1 MTKLPLR
8 GSRSGL
14 WVKVANRNHSPA
26 QRQTSGMV
34 FARYFRPL
42 NATKATAGAAR
53 IQSQIAIS
61 IFIPP
66 GADLTLINRNS
77 PERQSDTNLTQI
89 LYLDK
94 P

>member
-8 GSRSGL
+8 GSRSG
-14 WVKVANRNHSPA
+14 KRREPQSFTGPA
-26 QRQTSGMV
+26 ATSATV

-42 NATKATAGAAR
+42 NATKAMAGAAR

>member
-8 GSRSGL
+8 GSRSG
-14 WVKVANRNHSPA
+14 KRREPQSFTGAA
-26 QRQTSGMV
+26 ATSATV

>member
-1 MTKLPLR
+1 MTKLPFAVRVL
-8 GSRSGL
+8 GKSREPQSFTS
-14 WVKVANRNHSPA
+14 AA
-26 QRQTSGMV
+26 ATSGMV